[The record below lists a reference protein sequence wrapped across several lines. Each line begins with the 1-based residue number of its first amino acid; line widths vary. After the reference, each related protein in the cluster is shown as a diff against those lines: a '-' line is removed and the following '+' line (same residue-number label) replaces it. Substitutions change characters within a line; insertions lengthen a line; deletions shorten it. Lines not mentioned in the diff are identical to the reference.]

1 MPTPEKLSRKSV
13 NKKLDL
19 FETTCKILRLR
30 KAIERIWTRQR
41 LMHWFRAVMTAWV
54 YERAKHHLTQNSES
68 YQSSQLDI
76 GQGAYKRAFL
86 MPRNA
91 MTKAVKPVDG
101 ISCTT

>member
-1 MPTPEKLSRKSV
+1 MPTAEKLSRKSV

-41 LMHWFRAVMTAWV
+41 LMHWFLAVMTAWV
-54 YERAKHHLTQNSES
+54 YERAKHHLTQISEL

-86 MPRNA
+86 TPRNA
-91 MTKAVKPVDG
+91 MTKAVKPVDM